1 MESFDSP
8 LSTPVIPPSVASDI
22 ERTHGKPDELKL
34 SDPTGHFG
42 SSKSNAMS
50 DIPTVIDLGDGD
62 IELKVNNT
70 VFKSHKHLLND
81 FGRLREMIKGM
92 ERHNA
97 GTPCIT
103 IYRDER
109 GVEDFKNMF
118 KVLYASLIK
127 GPFEFDGP
135 TLVSSLRLATAYEY
149 PELRNFSVNNIDRL
163 GASAFSPIQRIQLAR
178 EFDLTT
184 WDESAFQELA
194 TRDEPITKE
203 EARELGF
210 EKFQELAQAR
220 EEVKWKRG
228 AEEEKLK
235 REAEEQKKRE
245 EEQKRREE
253 EAQRQREEEGRKKR
267 EEEERLRKEEEERKR
282 QEEER
287 KKREE
292 EERVRK
298 EEEERKRKEEEERK
312 KREDEERAKQEA
324 AEKAKQEAEAKA
336 KQEAEEK
343 AKQEAEEKAK
353 KEAEEKAKQEAEN
366 K

>member
-1 MESFDSP
+1 MASFASP

-22 ERTHGKPDELKL
+22 ERTQGKPDELRL
-34 SDPTGHFG
+34 SDPMGPFG
-42 SSKSNAMS
+42 ESNAMS

-70 VFKSHKHLLND
+70 IFKSHKHLLND
-81 FGRLREMIKGM
+81 FGRLKEMIKGM
-92 ERHNA
+92 ERHNT
-97 GTPCIT
+97 GTPRIT

-149 PELRNFSVNNIDRL
+149 PELRKFSVDNIDRL

-220 EEVKWKRG
+220 EDVKWKRG
-228 AEEEKLK
+228 AEEEKV
-235 REAEEQKKRE
+235 RRQAEERKQRE
-245 EEQKRREE
+245 EEERKRREE
-253 EAQRQREEEGRKKR
+253 EARRQRE
-267 EEEERLRKEEEERKR
+267 
-282 QEEER
+282 EEER

-292 EERVRK
+292 EER
-298 EEEERKRKEEEERK
+298 
-312 KREDEERAKQEA
+312 
-324 AEKAKQEAEAKA
+324 
-336 KQEAEEK
+336 
-343 AKQEAEEKAK
+343 
-353 KEAEEKAKQEAEN
+353 
-366 K
+366 